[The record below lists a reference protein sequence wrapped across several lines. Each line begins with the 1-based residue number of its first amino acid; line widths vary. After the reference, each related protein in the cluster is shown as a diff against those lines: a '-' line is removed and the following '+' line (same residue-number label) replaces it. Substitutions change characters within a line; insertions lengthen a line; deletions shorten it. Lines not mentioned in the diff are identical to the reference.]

1 MTVPAP
7 GRARPWLALVA
18 LTLMAVL
25 VAVNLAWVRLQIL
38 PVPPPWDQALYQFLG
53 LRYRHAWQGGG
64 AGSLL
69 REIATRVE
77 TQAPLLPL
85 TTLPFYAAL
94 GETRLAAYAASSVY
108 GCLLLGAMAL
118 LARRRAGDGGAL
130 LTLVLGAGCSAP
142 LLLSRDYEM
151 DLPAA
156 ALLAAAL
163 VAVERSDGFRRR
175 AWAVAAG
182 VLAGL
187 MALAKTMAAP
197 FLVAPAAYLLRG
209 TWRAED
215 RKRVAANL
223 LLATGVAACVA
234 SVWWGPHSRPAML
247 YLLHYGWG
255 EGAMPYDPLKG
266 GPLLSLRNLGY
277 YAVALANEGASVP
290 LLAMAAVLLALEA
303 WRRFHGGPR
312 PPLDGPMWAWL
323 LAGYLLLTA
332 VRNKA
337 SDRYSI
343 FLIPPL
349 VVLVATAL
357 LRQPGRWRPFAVG
370 AALLAAGA
378 NYVGH
383 TWPGGGVPVLKW
395 TPPLRLRAYTPTQT
409 WLRTMSPIP
418 AGDWPIGPVVAGL
431 GAARMAYEEPLRA
444 TLAERALAQG
454 SGPPEDRIRAAFR
467 ALLRREPDP
476 VALRL
481 AVRDLSAAGGS
492 MASLVAALSA
502 SREAA
507 ARPLRVLVMPDH
519 PYVNAATLLYRAEW
533 GRAPVTFARLEPG
546 ADLPDLEDFDAV
558 VVKTGVR
565 GPDVSTTSIALVQE
579 RLGHSRFRLL
589 PSRYACPD
597 RSEVRL
603 YFLAA
608 PIG

>member
-7 GRARPWLALVA
+7 GRARPWVALVA
-18 LTLMAVL
+18 LALMAVL
-25 VAVNLAWVRLQIL
+25 VAANLAWVRLHLL
-38 PVPPPWDQALYQFLG
+38 PAPPPWDQALYQFLG
-53 LRYRHAWQGGG
+53 LRYRHAWQDGG
-64 AGSLL
+64 AASLL
-69 REIATRVE
+69 REIATRAE
-77 TQAPLLPL
+77 TQPPLLPL

-94 GETRLAAYAASSVY
+94 GETPLAAYAASSVY

-130 LTLVLGAGCSAP
+130 LALVLGAACSAP

-163 VAVERSDGFRRR
+163 VTAERSDGFRSR

-182 VLAGL
+182 ALAGL

-197 FLVAPAAYLLRG
+197 FLVAPAVYLLRA

-215 RKRVAANL
+215 RKRVVANL
-223 LLATGVAACVA
+223 FLATGVAACLA
-234 SVWWGPHSRPAML
+234 SVWWGPHFRPAMR

-255 EGAMPYDPLKG
+255 EGAVPYDPLRG

-290 LLAMAAVLLALEA
+290 LLALAAVLLALEA
-303 WRRFHGGPR
+303 WRRFRGGPR
-312 PPLDGPMWAWL
+312 PPLDGLMWAWL

-349 VVLVATAL
+349 VVLMVTAL

-370 AALLAAGA
+370 AALLAAAA

-383 TWPGGGVPVLKW
+383 TWPGWRVPVLKW
-395 TPPLRLRAYTPTQT
+395 TPPLRVNAYTPRQT

-418 AGDWPIGPVVAGL
+418 AGDWPIGPVVACL
-431 GAARMAYEEPLRA
+431 GAARMSYEEPLSA

-454 SGPPEDRIRAAFR
+454 GPREDRIRAAFR

-481 AVRDLSAAGGS
+481 ALRDLGAAGGS
-492 MASLVAALSA
+492 MASLVASLSA
-502 SREAA
+502 SPEAA
-507 ARPLRVLVMPDH
+507 ARPLRVLVIPDH
-519 PYVNAATLLYRAEW
+519 PYVNASTLRYRAEW
-533 GRAPVTFARLEPG
+533 GRAPVTFERLEPG

-558 VVKTGVR
+558 VVKTGVQ
-565 GPDVSTTSIALVQE
+565 GPGVSTASMALVQE
-579 RLGHSRFRLL
+579 RLGRSRFRLL

-597 RSEVRL
+597 ESEVRL